1 MEPPDRR
8 ISSLSIAQTVP
19 RQTPQNDFGPT
30 FARAAREV
38 VRTGA
43 GLVGGMLPAGVIS
56 SAAVS
61 STLRG
66 AVSAAV
72 PSPLALTASAA
83 GGTSATGGMAATSA
97 RATSAAGTTAG
108 TPTGQGD
115 AWDMLE
121 AQKLMSAEGQ
131 KFNMA
136 YLSLQ
141 NEMQKESREHNAI
154 SNIMKVRH
162 DSAKAAI
169 NNIR

>member
-1 MEPPDRR
+1 MENNNR
-8 ISSLSIAQTVP
+8 IASLSIT
-19 RQTPQNDFGPT
+19 PT
-30 FARAAREV
+30 FARQTPRNEFGAVLARTAQEV
-38 VRTGA
+38 VKTGA
-43 GLVGGMLPAGVIS
+43 SIVGGMVPGAPVL

-61 STLRG
+61 S
-66 AVSAAV
+66 VSSTVSSVGSTNATIT
-72 PSPLALTASAA
+72 PIPGTT
-83 GGTSATGGMAATSA
+83 GGTSATGGAT
-97 RATSAAGTTAG
+97 GK
-108 TPTGQGD
+108 GD

-121 AQKLMSAEGQ
+121 AQRLMAEDGQ

-141 NEMQKESREHNAI
+141 NEMQRESREHNAV